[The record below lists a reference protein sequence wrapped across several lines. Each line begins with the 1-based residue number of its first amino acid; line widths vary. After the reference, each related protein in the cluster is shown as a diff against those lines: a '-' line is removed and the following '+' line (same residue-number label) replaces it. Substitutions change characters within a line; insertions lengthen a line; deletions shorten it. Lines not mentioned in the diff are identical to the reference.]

1 MQRMCKSDSIR
12 HNELY
17 RVIYVW
23 FKLCEEFCI
32 ISSLAYGSLLGCIRH
47 DGIIPWDED
56 ADVCIFPQDYVTV
69 NSPGFIRALNRW
81 GYNLVKSGK
90 PKNIP
95 DQFCLRIYRE
105 KNISDLIPKPR
116 SSPGVNQ
123 LKALGEGYL
132 DVFIFRGFRDGDD
145 ELYYRPVG
153 FKKYCEEKDK
163 ISYNEIYPLKTR
175 NFGGYTV
182 NIFNKSED
190 YLKRLYGQY
199 CLKEAMEHSYNNL
212 GKIHLKKVS
221 SAFLN
226 THVPSVIDVNYWC
239 GLYRQSLFADY
250 VVEYIQ
256 SMGNAL
262 PQKLDLLDLGCGDN
276 RDDYYFIRQGLNVTA
291 VDSAVSE
298 CSGDLLKKGASLD
311 VIKSDI
317 IYFINKS
324 IGRYHII
331 YCRFV
336 LHGLT
341 ELDETLLMQKLYR
354 YSSPGTYLFFEFRT
368 PKDELYGKG
377 IQLSENEFIYN
388 NHYRRFIDLD
398 KLAAKVTDIGFNI
411 NYQEQSNQF
420 ARYGNFKP
428 TVARMV
434 LIG

>member
-1 MQRMCKSDSIR
+1 
-12 HNELY
+12 
-17 RVIYVW
+17 
-23 FKLCEEFCI
+23 
-32 ISSLAYGSLLGCIRH
+32 
-47 DGIIPWDED
+47 
-56 ADVCIFPQDYVTV
+56 
-69 NSPGFIRALNRW
+69 
-81 GYNLVKSGK
+81 
-90 PKNIP
+90 
-95 DQFCLRIYRE
+95 
-105 KNISDLIPKPR
+105 
-116 SSPGVNQ
+116 
-123 LKALGEGYL
+123 LGEGYL
-132 DVFIFRGFRDGDD
+132 DVFIFRELRNGD
-145 ELYYRPVG
+145 EYYRPVG
-153 FKKYCEEKDK
+153 FKKYSEEKDK

-212 GKIHLKKVS
+212 GKIHQKKVS
-221 SAFLN
+221 SAFLH

-262 PQKLDLLDLGCGDN
+262 PPKLDLLDLGCGDN

-291 VDSAVSE
+291 VDSAGREFS
-298 CSGDLLKKGASLD
+298 GASLD

-341 ELDETLLMQKLYR
+341 ELDETLLIQKLYR

>member
-1 MQRMCKSDSIR
+1 MQRMRKSDSIR

-17 RVIYVW
+17 RAIYVW
-23 FKLCEEFCI
+23 FKLCEEFSI

-56 ADVCIFPQDYVTV
+56 ADVCIFPRDYETV
-69 NSPGFIRALNRW
+69 MSQEFIGALNRW
-81 GYNLVKSGK
+81 GYNLVNPGK
-90 PKNIP
+90 PENMP

-116 SSPGVNQ
+116 SSPGVNR

-132 DVFIFRGFRDGDD
+132 DVFIFRELRNGD
-145 ELYYRPVG
+145 EYYRPVG
-153 FKKYCEEKDK
+153 FKKYSEEKDK

-212 GKIHLKKVS
+212 GKIHQKKVS
-221 SAFLN
+221 SAFLH

-262 PQKLDLLDLGCGDN
+262 PPKLDLLDLGCGDN

-291 VDSAVSE
+291 VDSAGREFS
-298 CSGDLLKKGASLD
+298 GASLD

-341 ELDETLLMQKLYR
+341 ELDETLLIQKLYR